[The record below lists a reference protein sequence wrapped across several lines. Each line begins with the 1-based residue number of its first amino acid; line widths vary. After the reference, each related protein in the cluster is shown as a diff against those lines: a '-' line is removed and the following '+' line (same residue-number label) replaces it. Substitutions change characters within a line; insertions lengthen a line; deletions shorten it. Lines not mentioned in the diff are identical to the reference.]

1 MGVGFVSLLREL
13 EVFDEE
19 FGDVFKMLFI
29 WNDEDDFVGEVL
41 VCEGVVF
48 GGEMEGCMWG
58 LYSDVIVLIKVE
70 CWGFGWIIVE
80 L

>member
-1 MGVGFVSLLREL
+1 MYIDIGLYREGVVSILEVCRVVGFMGVGFVSLLREL

-48 GGEMEGCMWG
+48 GGEMEGCM
-58 LYSDVIVLIKVE
+58 
-70 CWGFGWIIVE
+70 
-80 L
+80 